1 MARDV
6 RLHILCPLH
15 CKPGQPLRAVV
26 KPLSSEDLLVL
37 CPGCIEEGGKL
48 REKVGVE
55 MAREAVAPS
64 VDIPRAQG

>member
-26 KPLSSEDLLVL
+26 KQLSSEDLLVL
-37 CPGCIEEGGKL
+37 CPACIEEGGRL
-48 REKVGVE
+48 REKLGLE
-55 MAREAVAPS
+55 LATEAVEVKA
-64 VDIPRAQG
+64 G